1 MQNSIKKSFAVQLA
15 EANNTVEAKGLV
27 LSRWDKSITKGDV
40 NRFKKLCEFGGFW
53 FSLGEILVKL
63 RTESGGSRTDSALLK
78 NANLH
83 TVAKQRRSEAMK
95 FFENFHVIVE
105 NDLLGKKSSIC
116 HMKDLLKEVDKIIS
130 PKTEDEPVLEA
141 TIVADEPEVPAIED
155 KSSEAETKTLSAEG
169 IALDLMLQI
178 EAFAVQAKCSNE
190 QAFKQTMAAIKAQAD
205 MLDQNLQAVA

>member
-53 FSLGEILVKL
+53 YSLGQILVQL
-63 RTESGGSRTDSALLK
+63 RTESGGTRTDSALLK
-78 NANLH
+78 NASLH

-116 HMKDLLKEVDKIIS
+116 HMKDLLKEVDKIVN
-130 PKTEDEPVLEA
+130 PKVEDEPVIEA
-141 TIVADEPEVPAIED
+141 TIVADEPEAPAIED
-155 KSSEAETKTLSAEG
+155 KSSSEPKAPMSASD
-169 IALDLMLQI
+169 IAL
-178 EAFAVQAKCSNE
+178 EALVQCELNGVSKAKFLAALKE
-190 QAFKQTMAAIKAQAD
+190 QLE
-205 MLDQNLQAVA
+205 MLDESTDKSVMQAAA

>member
-53 FSLGEILVKL
+53 YSLGQILVQL

-141 TIVADEPEVPAIED
+141 TIVADEPEAPAIED
-155 KSSEAETKTLSAEG
+155 KSSEAETKPMSPSD
-169 IALDLMLQI
+169 IALEALVQCELNNVQVKDFML
-178 EAFAVQAKCSNE
+178 ALKE
-190 QAFKQTMAAIKAQAD
+190 QLE
-205 MLDQNLQAVA
+205 MLDENKAVA

>member
-1 MQNSIKKSFAVQLA
+1 MTNPNRKSFAVQLA
-15 EANNTVEAKGLV
+15 EANNTAEAKGLV

-53 FSLGEILVKL
+53 YSLGQILVQL

-78 NANLH
+78 NASLH

-116 HMKDLLKEVDKIIS
+116 HMKDLLKEVDKIVN
-130 PKTEDEPVLEA
+130 PKVEDEPFLEA
-141 TIVADEPEVPAIED
+141 TIVADEPEVLAIED
-155 KSSEAETKTLSAEG
+155 KSSEAVPQSKKTAEDLALEVLLQVELNEVSLADFK
-169 IALDLMLQI
+169 IAMANAIGMI
-178 EAFAVQAKCSNE
+178 EQNNEVVPFKAVG
-190 QAFKQTMAAIKAQAD
+190 
-205 MLDQNLQAVA
+205 

>member
-1 MQNSIKKSFAVQLA
+1 MTNSTKKSFAVQLA

-53 FSLGEILVKL
+53 FSLGQILVQL

-116 HMKDLLKEVDKIIS
+116 HMKDLLSAVDKIVNPVKP
-130 PKTEDEPVLEA
+130 PKPPVQPEVE
-141 TIVADEPEVPAIED
+141 TPVEPEVPVIED
-155 KSSEAETKTLSAEG
+155 KSSEAETKPMSPSD
-169 IALDLMLQI
+169 IALEALVQCELNNVQVKDFML
-178 EAFAVQAKCSNE
+178 ALKE
-190 QAFKQTMAAIKAQAD
+190 QLE
-205 MLDQNLQAVA
+205 MLDENKAVA

>member
-53 FSLGEILVKL
+53 FSLGQILVQL

-78 NANLH
+78 NASLH

-116 HMKDLLKEVDKIIS
+116 HMKDLLKEVDKIVN
-130 PKTEDEPVLEA
+130 PKVEDEPVLEA
-141 TIVADEPEVPAIED
+141 TIVADEPEAPAIED
-155 KSSEAETKTLSAEG
+155 KSSEAETKPMSPSD
-169 IALDLMLQI
+169 IALEALVQCELNNVQVKDFML
-178 EAFAVQAKCSNE
+178 ALKE
-190 QAFKQTMAAIKAQAD
+190 QLE
-205 MLDQNLQAVA
+205 MLDENKAVA

>member
-1 MQNSIKKSFAVQLA
+1 MENSNRKSFAVQLA

-53 FSLGEILVKL
+53 YSLGQILVQL

-78 NANLH
+78 NASLH

-116 HMKDLLKEVDKIIS
+116 HMKDLLSAVDKIVNPAKP
-130 PKTEDEPVLEA
+130 PKPPVQPEVEDEPPFL
-141 TIVADEPEVPAIED
+141 IED
-155 KSSEAETKTLSAEG
+155 KSPVEPKAPLSASD
-169 IALDLMLQI
+169 IAL
-178 EAFAVQAKCSNE
+178 EALVQCELNGVSKAKFLAALKE
-190 QAFKQTMAAIKAQAD
+190 QLE
-205 MLDQNLQAVA
+205 MLDESTDKSVMQAVA

>member
-1 MQNSIKKSFAVQLA
+1 MQNSTSKKSFAVQLA
-15 EANNTVEAKGLV
+15 EANNTAEAKGLV

-53 FSLGEILVKL
+53 YSLGQILVQL

-78 NANLH
+78 NASLH

-116 HMKDLLKEVDKIIS
+116 HMKDLLKEVDKIVS

-141 TIVADEPEVPAIED
+141 TIVADEPEAPAIED
-155 KSSEAETKTLSAEG
+155 KSSVEPKAPMSASD
-169 IALDLMLQI
+169 IALEALVQCELNGVSKAKFLAALKEQLEMLDDSTDKS
-178 EAFAVQAKCSNE
+178 V
-190 QAFKQTMAAIKAQAD
+190 IKAA
-205 MLDQNLQAVA
+205 A